1 MSATAASEQPI
12 MESVY
17 VDDTVHWYSD
27 THQQPA
33 EPAAEM
39 EVTGSATQII
49 RVHSAACQCQQT
61 EHDAAVCGTIKAT
74 DTESE

>member
-1 MSATAASEQPI
+1 MK
-12 MESVY
+12 SVY

-49 RVHSAACQCQQT
+49 RVHSAACQQT
-61 EHDAAVCGTIKAT
+61 EHDAVRH
-74 DTESE
+74 S